1 MRDADGPDRVRHAL
15 DLAMR
20 ETSTDAALVSSIAHG
35 RETVLWAAG
44 SGAYPELEPGASLRL
59 DDTICRR
66 LLEGAIGGAVPDAAA
81 EPALRD
87 VPLVGT
93 GRVGAYLGVPLRTS
107 DARLYVLCCLA
118 RERRPDL
125 GDEDLRFLAG
135 MAETVRAVLEPA

>member
-1 MRDADGPDRVRHAL
+1 
-15 DLAMR
+15 MR

-35 RETVLWAAG
+35 RETVVWAVG
-44 SGAYPELEPGASLRL
+44 TGTFPELAPGVSLPL

-66 LLEGAIGGAVPDAAA
+66 LLEGAFDGAAPDVAG

-87 VPLVGT
+87 VPLVRE
-93 GRVGAYLGVPLRTS
+93 GRIGAYLGVPLRTS

-118 RERRPDL
+118 RERRPGL
-125 GDEDLRFLAG
+125 GAGDLRFLAG